1 MATSEAR
8 RIANVRNAQKST
20 GPRTEAGK
28 QRSSMNALTH
38 GLTAAEAVLPHEDPD
53 AYQATLDQWLDFDNP
68 TDPAHAAVIECCVS
82 AKFRLDRCTRA
93 ENQRSAERTRHA
105 QGRHDFEKRAEAEEI
120 GSRLV
125 FDPIN
130 RCEVAQ
136 LHDPIFQ
143 ARIKKR
149 LDDNPA
155 VLTQQLQM
163 TSQGVDWLIQ
173 RWLELAEMLKRH
185 KFWHYPEKFRALWM
199 LGKNPHDV
207 YEDKVVQKIF
217 LACNVAHPEVSDGD
231 KEMLNLW
238 DECYQAKMGIAGKP
252 MYVLQLDNIRG
263 LRPPDALTAQ
273 AQLWEVITGELNRL
287 GELKK
292 HFLDPLDRLDRDS
305 APDRAMFDDSKEG
318 VLLRRYRT
326 ACEREFHKSI
336 ADLLKLRKAAALRPE
351 PEAEEAPLRNEPI
364 AEDEA
369 GESVASS
376 GPISPRFEPVATGP
390 AAERDGL
397 EAPIGPISA
406 PCRPVPDTV

>member
-1 MATSEAR
+1 
-8 RIANVRNAQKST
+8 
-20 GPRTEAGK
+20 
-28 QRSSMNALTH
+28 MNALKH
-38 GLTAAEAVLPHEDPD
+38 GLTAAEAVLPNEDAD
-53 AYQATLDQWLDFDNP
+53 AYQEKLDQWFAFDQP
-68 TDPAHAAVIECCVS
+68 QDPAHAAVIRRAVI
-82 AKFRLDRCTRA
+82 ADHKLDRCTRVG
-93 ENQRSAERTRHA
+93 NQRISELVRHA
-105 QGRHDFEKRAEAEEI
+105 VARYDFDKKAEAEEI

-149 LDDNPA
+149 LADNPA
-155 VLTQQLQM
+155 TLTQQLQM

-173 RWLELAEMLKRH
+173 RWVELAEMLKRN

-199 LGKNPHDV
+199 LGRNPHEI

-231 KEMLNLW
+231 NEMLNLW

-287 GELKK
+287 RELKQS
-292 HFLDPLDRLDRDS
+292 HLDPIDLLDRES
-305 APDRAMFDDSKEG
+305 AQERAMFDDSQEG
-318 VLLRRYRT
+318 VLLRRYQT
-326 ACEREFHKSI
+326 ACEREFHKAI
-336 ADLLKLRKAAALRPE
+336 ADLMKLRKQAASRPE
-351 PEAEEAPLRNEPI
+351 PEAEGPLCETKPFPKTMPKKWLRRT
-364 AEDEA
+364 A
-369 GESVASS
+369 
-376 GPISPRFEPVATGP
+376 R
-390 AAERDGL
+390 L
-397 EAPIGPISA
+397 
-406 PCRPVPDTV
+406 RPGSRRS